1 MVDTTAEEEVVA
13 TGAEA
18 MVTLVATPLG
28 GNSVQRNAYVF
39 GPFSFLGHKKVTFH
53 RLFLLAS
60 KRKGAKEGLKHGAI
74 FGVLWA
80 FCFF

>member
-1 MVDTTAEEEVVA
+1 MFLDPFPSLDT
-13 TGAEA
+13 
-18 MVTLVATPLG
+18 
-28 GNSVQRNAYVF
+28 
-39 GPFSFLGHKKVTFH
+39 KVTFH

-80 FCFF
+80 FCFFLTAL